1 MNGPTNGVDGHRLID
16 LNFRPGSYFWPI
28 SPERHALTRIKGTA
42 RRRLTQKQLDGTGMT
57 ELPDAVTR
65 PSLSH
70 VDRQAFGQLHPSMM
84 GGEYLPDLAGTE
96 IEIARIEIRSTTYDV
111 SSMLARAGK
120 RRIRYRA
127 ADEYEG
133 ETLAD
138 VRTRTSMKPLTLGEL
153 TLFFMGAWDL
163 MEVLQAN
170 FDDDL
175 AGMLRF
181 FRGSS
186 PFYPDFDQLL
196 RQNVIDRFS

>member
-1 MNGPTNGVDGHRLID
+1 MSGFAYGVDGHRLID
-16 LNFRPGSYFWPI
+16 LNFCPGSYFWPI
-28 SPERHALTRIKGTA
+28 NSERHALTRIKGTV
-42 RRRLTQKQLDGTGMT
+42 RRGLAQNALDGVGMA
-57 ELPDAVTR
+57 ELPDEVTR

-70 VDRQAFGQLHPSMM
+70 ADRQASGQLHPRMM

-96 IEIARIEIRSTTYDV
+96 LEIARIEIRSTTYDV
-111 SSMLARAGK
+111 ASVLARAGK
-120 RRIRYRA
+120 HRIRYRA
-127 ADEYEG
+127 VDEYEG

-186 PFYPDFDQLL
+186 PFL
-196 RQNVIDRFS
+196 S